1 MQYNSEIH
9 HRKSIRLK
17 YYNYSRE
24 GAYFITICIKNRLN
38 LLGNITNAKIELNN
52 YGRTVEKEIIETNK
66 IRKNVKINEYIIM
79 PNHVHLIIEI
89 SETLNYEQG
98 VCNTPLQTPAKTIG
112 AIIKGIKSATS
123 RQIGYSIW
131 QRNYYEH
138 IIRNEKEYYKIVE
151 YIQNNPLKWEEDEY
165 FEKERK

>member
-1 MQYNSEIH
+1 MQYNSEIN

-17 YYNYSRE
+17 NYNYSSE
-24 GAYFITICIKNRLN
+24 GAYFITICIQNRLN
-38 LLGNITNAKIELNN
+38 LLGNITNAKVELNN
-52 YGRTVEKEIIETNK
+52 YGKTVEKEIIKTNK

-89 SETLNYEQG
+89 SETLNCEQG
-98 VCNTPLQTPAKTIG
+98 VCNTPLQTPSKTIG
-112 AIIKGIKSATS
+112 AIIKGIKGSTS

-138 IIRNEKEYYKIVE
+138 IIRNEKEYYKIIE
-151 YIQNNPLKWEEDEY
+151 YIRNNPIKWEEDEY

>member
-17 YYNYSRE
+17 YYNYSSE

-66 IRKNVKINEYIIM
+66 IRKNVKIY
-79 PNHVHLIIEI
+79 
-89 SETLNYEQG
+89 
-98 VCNTPLQTPAKTIG
+98 AKSC
-112 AIIKGIKSATS
+112 AS
-123 RQIGYSIW
+123 
-131 QRNYYEH
+131 
-138 IIRNEKEYYKIVE
+138 
-151 YIQNNPLKWEEDEY
+151 NN
-165 FEKERK
+165 